1 MKTPVFV
8 ASLLLTSSLAAAP
21 VAAKPA
27 GEGRGRPCAADA
39 QRLCPGVQR
48 EGGALRACMAE
59 HKADLGPACQAR
71 LESKGRLKGACK
83 ADRAE
88 HCAGVKGKA
97 AVAACLTEHK
107 ASLAPL
113 CAEKLERHAK
123 KREAAAVPAVR

>member
-1 MKTPVFV
+1 MKK
-8 ASLLLTSSLAAAP
+8 SLPLVVLLVTTAFGVAP

-39 QRLCPGVQR
+39 ERLCPGVQR
-48 EGGALRACMAE
+48 EGGALRACLAE
-59 HKADLGPACQAR
+59 KKADVGPACKAR
-71 LESKGRLKGACK
+71 LESRGRLKGACK

-113 CAEKLERHAK
+113 CAEKLERHAS
-123 KREAAAVPAVR
+123 KRSPAAAPAAR